1 MIHKLK
7 AGMLNCETGVNVSKF
22 YFVKPGD
29 SLPSVKRDPQTA
41 ETRFGRQDKTVNY
54 CSLETGCFLLPVV

>member
-1 MIHKLK
+1 
-7 AGMLNCETGVNVSKF
+7 MLSCETGVNVSKF

-29 SLPSVKRDPQTA
+29 SLTSVKRDPQTA

>member
-1 MIHKLK
+1 
-7 AGMLNCETGVNVSKF
+7 MLICETGVNVSKF

-41 ETRFGRQDKTVNY
+41 ETRFGRQDKTVSSYN
-54 CSLETGCFLLPVV
+54 LETGCFLFTAV